1 MNQPIGVVPGAA
13 LIDPH
18 VLAASTA
25 AIIAALLLL
34 LYFYR
39 RRLFILW
46 WITSWLLISASMLL
60 LSHRFAIPQISWMAY
75 GVSQFIS
82 ILSALALV
90 TAADAY
96 RHRTRFRRG
105 HGLALMPVALWFS
118 LSPVAG
124 GPRLVFAPGHV
135 LTAGALIAAGAAHLL
150 LLRQVRLA
158 GAMVI
163 GIALF
168 AIGAVNLWIAAI
180 VPDPGAPIAN
190 YPVVIESA
198 IFLAAALG
206 MQLMTFEDM
215 TYELRRT
222 NRHLEAA
229 QSELRQLAITDAL
242 TGCRNR
248 RFFDE
253 IIGRELQR
261 HERGHAPMSII
272 FIDVDRFKVIND
284 TLGHE
289 TGDRVL
295 RGVASF
301 LLRNIREADYVFRWG
316 GDEFLVLISCTEAD
330 ARLRAT
336 TLQEAFGTSAQD
348 LGLPAGVAL
357 SVGCVQVPQGT
368 RDVLP
373 IIQSADERMYVN
385 KKRRR

>member
-1 MNQPIGVVPGAA
+1 MNQPTAIVPGAA

-18 VLAASTA
+18 LLAGATA

-34 LYFYR
+34 LYLYR

-46 WITSWLLISASMLL
+46 WIGAWLLVSVSMVLL
-60 LSHRFAIPQISWMAY
+60 AHGFRMPQISWMAY
-75 GVSQFIS
+75 GVSQLLS
-82 ILSALALV
+82 IFSGLALV
-90 TAADAY
+90 IAADAY
-96 RHRTRFRRG
+96 RHRTRFKRSY
-105 HGLALMPVALWFS
+105 GLALLPVALWFS
-118 LSPVAG
+118 LAPAVG
-124 GPRLVFAPGHV
+124 GPRLAFAPGHILV
-135 LTAGALIAAGAAHLL
+135 AGALIAAGTAHLL
-150 LLRQVRLA
+150 LLRHVRLA
-158 GAMVI
+158 GAIVI
-163 GIALF
+163 GVALLGLA
-168 AIGAVNLWIAAI
+168 AINLWIAAF
-180 VPDPGAPIAN
+180 VPDPGVATASSPI
-190 YPVVIESA
+190 VLESA

-222 NRHLEAA
+222 NRRLESA

-253 IIGRELQR
+253 VIGRELQR
-261 HERGHAPMSII
+261 HDRGHTPLSII

-295 RGVASF
+295 RAVASF

-316 GDEFLVLISCTEAD
+316 GDEFLVLITCGEEEA
-330 ARLRAT
+330 RVRAEA
-336 TLQEAFGTSAQD
+336 LQKAFASTVRES
-348 LGLPAGVAL
+348 GLPAGVAL
-357 SVGCVQVPQGT
+357 SVGCVQVPEGT
-368 RDVLP
+368 KDVLP